1 MCENFTNIASEK
13 IFYTSKQKVQTI
25 SKNEKQADTIM
36 GNFFT
41 SLFSS
46 SKGEESAED
55 KVKNESKNFD
65 ILKYDGVRAQRINKM
80 AYAIKCYTEAL
91 NIKEDFETMSFLV
104 AAYTKTNE
112 LEKAIETLDRM
123 IALEPERSDT
133 RLARV
138 NLLFMLDR
146 DAEAATECDQ
156 VIELDPAN
164 PTAYFSRAKARKTT
178 HDLLGTLADL
188 TKAIALKEDFADAYL
203 QRAEVL
209 LQMGQAGEA
218 LPDAEKAIELAPEEE
233 NAY

>member
-1 MCENFTNIASEK
+1 MFFAESKKNLQLYFYVRKFHEYRVWK
-13 IFYTSKQKVQTI
+13 DFYTSKQKVQTI

-112 LEKAIETLDRM
+112 LEKAIEY
-123 IALEPERSDT
+123 SDS
-133 RLARV
+133 R
-138 NLLFMLDR
+138 FMLYR
-146 DAEAATECDQ
+146 RPFLPTSQ
-156 VIELDPAN
+156 ELPLVEFHAV
-164 PTAYFSRAKARKTT
+164 F
-178 HDLLGTLADL
+178 
-188 TKAIALKEDFADAYL
+188 F
-203 QRAEVL
+203 V
-209 LQMGQAGEA
+209 
-218 LPDAEKAIELAPEEE
+218 
-233 NAY
+233 

>member
-1 MCENFTNIASEK
+1 MLH
-13 IFYTSKQKVQTI
+13 
-25 SKNEKQADTIM
+25 
-36 GNFFT
+36 G
-41 SLFSS
+41 
-46 SKGEESAED
+46 SAEHQGRFRD
-55 KVKNESKNFD
+55 NEFPGSR
-65 ILKYDGVRAQRINKM
+65 LY
-80 AYAIKCYTEAL
+80 
-91 NIKEDFETMSFLV
+91 ED
-104 AAYTKTNE
+104 
-112 LEKAIETLDRM
+112 
-123 IALEPERSDT
+123 ERVGESH
-133 RLARV
+133 
-138 NLLFMLDR
+138 